1 MRQMNG
7 RSLGVTTPGSS
18 KLVYIYTHTFLACD
32 LILPMLYTINQTSMS
47 VGTAKLTSAMES
59 ALISLEV
66 SIASATINRI
76 YFLPLSQ
83 NARKEGGSQ
92 KRRGMPSFR

>member
-66 SIASATINRI
+66 SIASATIECGI
-76 YFLPLSQ
+76 DGDP
-83 NARKEGGSQ
+83 RKEGGCLAS
-92 KRRGMPSFR
+92 GEASFVR